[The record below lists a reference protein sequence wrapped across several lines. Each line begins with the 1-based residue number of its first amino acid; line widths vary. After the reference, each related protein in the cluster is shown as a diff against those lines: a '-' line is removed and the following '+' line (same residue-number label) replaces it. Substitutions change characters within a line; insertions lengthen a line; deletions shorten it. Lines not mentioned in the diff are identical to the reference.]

1 MSQQPLSIRLLHT
14 SLFHRRPANAQT
26 SRDVLSSYLSQK
38 SSSSASPSAPS
49 ASPSSS
55 SSIDAARKMM
65 ESLSKRARV
74 EVDDKRRPF
83 RANTYAPPSTFT
95 HDSLYPTPRPYPRPP
110 LLGPPKKVAARLDPF
125 HLTKTSPLEHDL
137 NPSFALAFVN
147 PMGKI
152 KGRAETG
159 LTWKSQRKV
168 GKLVRRARAMGL
180 ISRWSNGITPGG
192 LGSPQVG
199 NARSSAGRF

>member
-1 MSQQPLSIRLLHT
+1 MSRQPLSVRLLHT
-14 SLFHRRPANAQT
+14 SLPHRRPAAQT
-26 SRDVLSSYLSQK
+26 PRDVLSSYISSK
-38 SSSSASPSAPS
+38 SSASSSSTDAAM
-49 ASPSSS
+49 SSGS
-55 SSIDAARKMM
+55 TTSAARKIL
-65 ESLSKRARV
+65 ESLSKTART

-95 HDSLYPTPRPYPRPP
+95 QSALYPTPRPYPRPP
-110 LLGPPKKVAARLDPF
+110 LLGPPKKVAARIDPF
-125 HLTKTSPLEHDL
+125 HLTKTSPLDHDL
-137 NPSFALAFVN
+137 NPLFALAFVS

-180 ISRWSNGITPGG
+180 ISRWRNELVPGG

-199 NARSSAGRF
+199 TAEKGRYT